1 MCHLTGDF
9 APLSQANQPTQYFRP
24 IISYVTPS
32 PGVPCGQSLTM
43 ARTRNGGGSGFSC
56 LRDRR
61 FWRRIKK
68 GVGVA
73 EIQPLRAASG
83 GSAEAVVTGGVFREG
98 GLGLFAGKKMRG
110 RRMCSRNRRTAL
122 RFCRKGGR
130 RYIMTIGRGSGSARK
145 KGASIRFWRHTA
157 HPLPKH
163 RHASHTPY
171 ENKKT
176 LILRKVRQQKE
187 VEKSV

>member
-1 MCHLTGDF
+1 
-9 APLSQANQPTQYFRP
+9 
-24 IISYVTPS
+24 
-32 PGVPCGQSLTM
+32 M

-98 GLGLFAGKKMRG
+98 
-110 RRMCSRNRRTAL
+110 
-122 RFCRKGGR
+122 
-130 RYIMTIGRGSGSARK
+130 IGRDSNGESDMGFEVSFGVRKRCSMEVCSGAR
-145 KGASIRFWRHTA
+145 GV
-157 HPLPKH
+157 
-163 RHASHTPY
+163 
-171 ENKKT
+171 NG
-176 LILRKVRQQKE
+176 
-187 VEKSV
+187 VETVEPALCCWIFS

>member
-1 MCHLTGDF
+1 
-9 APLSQANQPTQYFRP
+9 
-24 IISYVTPS
+24 
-32 PGVPCGQSLTM
+32 M

-98 GLGLFAGKKMRG
+98 IGQDSNGESDMGFEVSSGVRKTCSMEVLLGSSG
-110 RRMCSRNRRTAL
+110 RERS
-122 RFCRKGGR
+122 
-130 RYIMTIGRGSGSARK
+130 
-145 KGASIRFWRHTA
+145 
-157 HPLPKH
+157 
-163 RHASHTPY
+163 
-171 ENKKT
+171 
-176 LILRKVRQQKE
+176 
-187 VEKSV
+187 